1 MSSMRFVRGA
11 LWALVFVCFAAAGAA
26 HAFDWAPAGEDSVVE
41 ILTSDADGSLR
52 ETPVW
57 IVVLDGA
64 GYVRTDDSRW
74 LANIRRGSPV
84 RLRVRDVESAVDAA
98 ETKDTAL
105 AARVEEAFKSKYGF
119 TQRLMSLFRMTEP
132 TVLKLTAQEP

>member
-1 MSSMRFVRGA
+1 MRFVRSA
-11 LWALVFVCFAAAGAA
+11 LAALVFAFVATALAA
-26 HAFDWAPAGEDSVVE
+26 HAFDWTPASEDSVVE
-41 ILTSDADGSLR
+41 ILTSDTDGSLR

-84 RLRVRDVESAVDAA
+84 RLRVRDVESAMEAVEA
-98 ETKDTAL
+98 KDLAL
-105 AARVEEAFKSKYGF
+105 AARVEEAFKAKYGF
-119 TQRLMSLFRMTEP
+119 TQRVMSFFRMTEP
-132 TVLKLTAQEP
+132 TVLKLIAQEP